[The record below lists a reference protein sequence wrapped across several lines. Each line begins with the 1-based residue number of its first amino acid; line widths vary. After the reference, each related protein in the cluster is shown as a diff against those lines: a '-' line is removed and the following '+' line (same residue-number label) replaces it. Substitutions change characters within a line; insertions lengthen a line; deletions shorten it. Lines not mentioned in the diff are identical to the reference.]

1 MTRIQEDI
9 IDGFDPCFTI
19 INWAYQRDINRDFV
33 ELYAEYKDTI
43 RKYII
48 YPDGETRMTQY
59 SKNPSETL
67 LCKYSMEE
75 HDWAVTEFTSNEEET
90 GDVPFDVVVD
100 KMIEDEMITDNGIVW
115 RKETEDKNKLK
126 IEKEFKKMA
135 KCDFSRIAK
144 EVNRENFKEWV
155 EANAEDLVD
164 YAECAFEE
172 AYKAYIEDN
181 ADDYETMA
189 HEAIDNIVDNLW
201 MSDYS
206 SDLDDDPCEVIE
218 EVIM

>member
-1 MTRIQEDI
+1 
-9 IDGFDPCFTI
+9 
-19 INWAYQRDINRDFV
+19 
-33 ELYAEYKDTI
+33 
-43 RKYII
+43 
-48 YPDGETRMTQY
+48 
-59 SKNPSETL
+59 
-67 LCKYSMEE
+67 
-75 HDWAVTEFTSNEEET
+75 
-90 GDVPFDVVVD
+90 
-100 KMIEDEMITDNGIVW
+100 MITDNGIVW

-144 EVNRENFKEWV
+144 EVKRENFKEWV